1 MFSDLLLTLSV
12 RFFLFDFVLLKSV
25 REYLKHKSYV
35 FRKLFS
41 CTFCQGFW
49 CGLFISLLKNW
60 EVSVWSHL
68 EFGYIAAIVSLTWAV
83 IFDPFIKKFES
94 DQDLPMT

>member
-1 MFSDLLLTLSV
+1 MLFDLLLTLSV
-12 RFFLFDFVLLKSV
+12 RFFLFDFVMFKSV
-25 REYLKHKSYV
+25 REYLKHTGYV

-41 CTFCQGFW
+41 CIFCQGFW
-49 CGLFISLLKNW
+49 CGLIISLLKDW

-68 EFGYIAAIVSLTWAV
+68 AFAFVAGIVSLTWVV
-83 IFDPFIKKFES
+83 IIDPLIKKFEF